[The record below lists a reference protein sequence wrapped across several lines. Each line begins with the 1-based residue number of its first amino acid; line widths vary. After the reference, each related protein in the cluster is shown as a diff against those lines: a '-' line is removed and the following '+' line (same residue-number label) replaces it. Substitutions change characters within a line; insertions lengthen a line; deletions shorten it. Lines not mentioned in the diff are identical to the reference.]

1 MDAHCEFCYQMR
13 IQFVEMMNS
22 EELNEI
28 FEVCFMISGSDFAY
42 SGFLVFRI
50 PTPSGHLFANAK
62 LQL

>member
-1 MDAHCEFCYQMR
+1 MR